1 MTAVLAASELS
12 KEFIGGL
19 PVLAGVNFELFEGE
33 VVALMGENGAGK
45 STLAAILAGIHRAT
59 SGRMTLGG
67 QEYRPHSRRE
77 AQRAGVAIVTQE
89 LNLIPT
95 LTVAENLTIEDMP
108 TRLGVI
114 DRRRQ
119 NQLARAALKP
129 AGADD
134 LDPTSLVAK
143 LGIAKRQLV
152 EIAAGLSRNCRVLIL
167 DEPTAALSPT
177 ESEALFVQID
187 LLRKQ
192 GVCVVYISHRL
203 EEVLRLADRTIVLR
217 DGIVAQ
223 IFPKGG
229 LNRDL
234 LVRAMVG
241 REIAERAQTSFV
253 TDRPALELRG
263 VRGVDLT
270 VNAGEVVGL
279 AGLVG
284 SGRTELLRD
293 AFGAD
298 AASGEVSM
306 KGRRLWPRTPAAAVR
321 AGLGFV
327 TEDRKDQGLFLP
339 LTLREN
345 VSIAALRN
353 MCSLG
358 TVRRGIEAEVAESAR
373 AKLNIRSNSIEQPVA
388 RLSGGNQQ
396 KVVLAKWL
404 ARNSD
409 VLLLDEPTRGI
420 DIGARQEIY
429 DLVEQTAREGKAVLM
444 ASSDMNELL
453 SLCDR
458 IAVLS
463 AGKVTD
469 RLTRAEF
476 DADRIMTS
484 ALAAHGA
491 ASR

>member
-1 MTAVLAASELS
+1 MSAVLAASGLS
-12 KEFIGGL
+12 KEFVGGL
-19 PVLAGVNFELFEGE
+19 PVLAGVDFDLFEGE

-45 STLAAILAGIHRAT
+45 STLAAILAGIHAPT
-59 SGRMTLGG
+59 LGRMTLDGR
-67 QEYRPHSRRE
+67 EYRPRSRRE
-77 AQRAGVAIVTQE
+77 AQKSGVAIVTQE

-95 LTVAENLTIEDMP
+95 LTVAENLTLEAMP

-114 DRRRQ
+114 DRKRQ
-119 NQLARAALKP
+119 KQWAKTALEP

-134 LDPTSLVAK
+134 LDPAGLVAR
-143 LGIAKRQLV
+143 LGIAQRQLV

-167 DEPTAALSPT
+167 DEPTASLSPT

-187 LLRKQ
+187 LLRKR
-192 GVCVVYISHRL
+192 GICVVYISHRL

-223 IFPKGG
+223 IFPKDT
-229 LNRDL
+229 LDRDS

-241 REIAERAQTSFV
+241 RDIAERSRTSFA
-253 TDRPALELRG
+253 TDRPALKLQG

-270 VNAGEVVGL
+270 VNKGEVVGL

-284 SGRTELLRD
+284 SGRTELLRSI
-293 AFGAD
+293 FGAD
-298 AASGEVSM
+298 APSGEVHVNGA
-306 KGRRLWPRTPAAAVR
+306 KLWPRTPASAVR

-345 VSIAALRN
+345 VSIAGLRDL
-353 MCSLG
+353 CRLG
-358 TVRRGIEAEVAESAR
+358 IVRRRIEADVAGSAR
-373 AKLNIRSNSIEQPVA
+373 TKLNIRSNSIEQRVS

-429 DLVEQTAREGKAVLM
+429 DLVEQMAREGKAVLM

-458 IAVLS
+458 IVVLS
-463 AGKVTD
+463 GGKVSD

-491 ASR
+491 AAR